1 MVENLISALIRV
13 LLDHNL
19 GTNFFEVS
27 AVLDVR
33 P

>member
-27 AVLDVR
+27 VLDVR